1 MIWREVKFEQENM
14 KLEKRQKYEK
24 IGIERLN
31 KKFVGLYDCNDT
43 SEDPRSSSFVFSR
56 PFQ

>member
-31 KKFVGLYDCNDT
+31 KEFVGLYDCNDT
-43 SEDPRSSSFVFSR
+43 SEDP
-56 PFQ
+56 